1 MLRESDFQK
10 RVRII
15 IRRRILRWTKGMP
28 PCIFETTL
36 RYYLLGLF
44 LFCGSTFFFSLLFCS
59 LLTTAKTCASLN
71 PRCGTCPLVC
81 SDEGRRFRFAMP
93 IVDHG

>member
-15 IRRRILRWTKGMP
+15 LRRRILHCTKRMP

-36 RYYLLGLF
+36 HFLLVC
-44 LFCGSTFFFSLLFCS
+44 FCFVEVRFSPLVCP

-71 PRCGTCPLVC
+71 PRCGTCPLFRPC
-81 SDEGRRFRFAMP
+81 SDEGRRFRFDLA
-93 IVDHG
+93 IVDDG